1 VTDTLVSI
9 ERLIG
14 SGFDDVLIGFGSDMI
29 AGGAGDDVLAGA
41 RVLDGG
47 DGGDT
52 VSYAWSNGVV
62 VDLAISDPQR
72 TDVNYLIFDTLI
84 NIENLSGSMWDD
96 TLKGNSG
103 ANRLTGADGSD
114 TLMGRAGDD
123 MLDGGNGFD
132 TASYAEASTG
142 VTVDLGVTGPQRTGE
157 GANKLISIENLTGS
171 AFADT
176 LLGASQRNILTGGA
190 GDDVLV
196 GRGGNDQLEGGEGVD
211 TASYADATARVW
223 VTLSSVSG
231 WFPDT
236 GDSDRLIGIENVVGT
251 AFADR
256 LTGNAEANALT
267 GGAGND
273 RLAGDLG
280 RDTLTGGAGNHVFD
294 FNGVAETSVGAGIRD
309 VIIDFQR
316 GADAIDL
323 EDIDANVARAGDQ
336 SFSFIGTWDFS
347 GKGAELHYQTF
358 DLAGTAND
366 ITVVSGDF
374 NGDGVADFEIE
385 IAGIVQLTRNDFL
398 L

>member
-157 GANKLISIENLTGS
+157 GADKLISIENLTGS